1 MTSAD
6 LEVRDASQPSE
17 LLTALPQVTGLPGNE
32 TATLGATTRGDN
44 ANVSLRGIPSGNT
57 LVLLNGRRLTPHSI
71 SQGEAGVP
79 TLSTNVN
86 TLPNRGLE
94 RVEILRDG
102 ASSIYGT
109 DAVAGV
115 VNYVTQKN
123 FRGTELALRYGETRY
138 GDGQE
143 YRATLTHG
151 LDFAK
156 GKGRAMITADFC
168 SREAMFARDR
178 PFSAEADNSYRA
190 PAPWNVSTNITF
202 AGARPTGVP
211 TTFAAATG
219 AFFIVPNGSGGAAF
233 ATATPSRAGVTAD
246 YY

>member
-1 MTSAD
+1 
-6 LEVRDASQPSE
+6 
-17 LLTALPQVTGLPGNE
+17 
-32 TATLGATTRGDN
+32 
-44 ANVSLRGIPSGNT
+44 
-57 LVLLNGRRLTPHSI
+57 
-71 SQGEAGVP
+71 VP

-123 FRGTELALRYGETRY
+123 FRGTELALRYGESRY

-156 GKGRAMITADFC
+156 GKGRAMITADFY

-190 PAPWNVSTNITF
+190 PAPWNVSTNTTFNLRSATTRYGNFLLGSVTGTDAFGAVSTF

-233 ATATPSRAGVTAD
+233 ATPTPSRAGVTAD